1 MADFVPVAVTVSNYE
16 EAINENIRRI
26 FETLTTKV
34 LDSDTETLLSSLDLN
49 NNKLTNVRDAVSN
62 FEPINKR
69 QLDNGV

>member
-1 MADFVPVAVTVSNYE
+1 MADFTPVAVTVGNYE

-26 FETLTTKV
+26 FETLATKV
-34 LDSDTETLLSSLDLN
+34 LDSDIEVLLSDLDLN